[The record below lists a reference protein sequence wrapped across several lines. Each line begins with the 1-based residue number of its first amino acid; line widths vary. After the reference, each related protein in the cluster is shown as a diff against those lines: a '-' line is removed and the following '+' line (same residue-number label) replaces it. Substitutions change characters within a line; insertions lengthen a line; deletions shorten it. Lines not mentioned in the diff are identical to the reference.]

1 MRIWPELTVVFAL
14 SLLVRVV
21 CVAAVFPAGYFL
33 KYPALVDEIRGGLS
47 ERAMDGSFLYIAFHW
62 LCRTIFGPDLV
73 WARGVQIVLGS
84 LNAALLSLIGA
95 RLFGRR
101 AGLLSGCFAGIYS
114 GFIVYDNVF
123 EPETV
128 LMLLTLGWIT
138 CMVPGRPAL
147 TGGARTAAA
156 GLLFGLAV
164 VTRPTV
170 VLALP
175 FAAAHIWRTGR
186 RGGPLGTFLI
196 AGALP
201 IAALLAYNWKACG
214 RPTLITMSPGQV
226 FYEGNNPNA
235 RGVLSAYPLVLK
247 EQEMQYLRRSDY
259 AHPLYRQIAR
269 SSLGPGASLL
279 QCNDYW
285 LGRALGFVRL
295 YPRAELAILHSKLR
309 FLLSEYEAH
318 DVEQAAATDASTRR
332 LPLLRFGFV
341 AALGI
346 IGAVAALRNENG
358 SRPPY
363 ASGIWIPYVLAFC
376 FALANMVFFVSA
388 RQRLHVVPYLI
399 LFGGVF
405 ADRVVCLGCRRELR
419 AVAGYVVLGAA
430 LYAVLAISPTA
441 AVELERMRVD
451 SRAAGEAYRS
461 ALHSTNVEDKTTHA
475 VDAVVAAPY
484 LYDKFRPAGVR
495 YDALFYARVAE
506 RARSRAS
513 GDGGDV
519 SLLYNAAIAELI
531 AGDCDAATRDLE
543 SVVESGYAVYRYY
556 LAPSSPHHF
565 LALCAERSG
574 RADDALLEYAS
585 ALAEQPGSAW
595 SLSRRADLLRRLGRT
610 AEAAADL
617 ETLDAIHDPA
627 TVHLML
633 GTAAFEAGDW
643 DESASHFRALS
654 VILPDYMKARVFLMA
669 SLERAGDPS
678 WRDQLAEIQRFGSTL
693 AYPEASYPR

>member
-1 MRIWPELTVVFAL
+1 MRLWPELTVVFGL
-14 SLLVRVV
+14 SLLIRAA
-21 CVAAVFPAGYFL
+21 CVAVIFPAGYFL
-33 KYPALVDEIRGGLS
+33 KYPALIDEIRGGLS
-47 ERAMDGSFLYIAFHW
+47 ERAMDGSFVYIAFHW
-62 LCRTIFGPDLV
+62 VCRAIFGSDLA
-73 WARGVQIVLGS
+73 WARAIQIVMGS

-101 AGLLSGCFAGIYS
+101 AGVLSGCFAAMYS
-114 GFIVYDNVF
+114 GFIVYDYVF

-128 LMLLTLGWIT
+128 LILLTLGWVV
-138 CMVPGRPAL
+138 CMLPGRAEPASA
-147 TGGARTAAA
+147 ARFAAS

-164 VTRPTV
+164 ATRPTV
-170 VLALP
+170 LLTLP
-175 FAAAHIWRTGR
+175 FAVAHIWLTR
-186 RGGPLGTFLI
+186 RRVALLGSFLI

-201 IAALLAYNWKACG
+201 LATLLAYNWNACG

-269 SSLGPGASLL
+269 SSIGPGASLP

-285 LGRALGFVRL
+285 TGRALSFVRL
-295 YPRAELAILHSKLR
+295 YPRTELAILHSKLR
-309 FLLSEYEAH
+309 FLMSTYEAH
-318 DVEQAAATDASTRR
+318 DVEQAAAADASTRR

-346 IGAVAALRNENG
+346 IGAVAAFRDENG

-399 LFGGVF
+399 LFTGVF
-405 ADRVVCLGCRRELR
+405 ADRVARLGRQRTFR
-419 AVAGYVVLGAA
+419 AAAGYVFLGAA
-430 LYAVLAISPTA
+430 LYAVLAIGPPA
-441 AVELERMRVD
+441 ALELERMRLD
-451 SRAAGEAYRS
+451 ARAAGEAYRL
-461 ALHSTNVEDKTTHA
+461 ALHSTNVEERATHA
-475 VDAVVAAPY
+475 VDAVASAPY
-484 LYDKFRPAGVR
+484 LYDKFRPAGVQ
-495 YDALFYARVAE
+495 YDGLFYARVAE
-506 RARSRAS
+506 RSRTRAS
-513 GDGGDV
+513 AAGGDP
-519 SLLYNAAIAELI
+519 SLLFNAAIAELLG
-531 AGDCDAATRDLE
+531 GDCDRAAHDLK
-543 SVVESGYAVYRYY
+543 SVLNSGYPVYRYY

-565 LALCAERSG
+565 LGLCAERGG
-574 RADDALLEYAS
+574 RARDALQEYAL

-610 AEAAADL
+610 AEASADL
-617 ETLDAIHDPA
+617 AILDAIHDPA

-633 GTAAFEAGDW
+633 GTAAFEAEDW
-643 DESASHFRALS
+643 GESASHFRALS
-654 VILPDYMKARVFLMA
+654 AILPDYMKARVFLMA
-669 SLERAGDPS
+669 SLKRAGDPT
-678 WRDQLAEIQRFGSTL
+678 WPDQLAEIQRFGSTL
-693 AYPEASYPR
+693 AFPEASYPR